1 MMNMETNLKE
11 LQNQLFEMNQK
22 LSKMTIEHSRML
34 EDERKQTADFN
45 EATNEDNLRNE
56 QSSLLSDILAREKFL
71 LRMRIKETEEKIH
84 RLQKSSPLPLIIS
97 TIVFVILATLCS

>member
-1 MMNMETNLKE
+1 MNMETNLKE

-45 EATNEDNLRNE
+45 EATNEDNLRNM
-56 QSSLLSDILAREKFL
+56 QSSRLSDILAREQVL